1 MPRVPTEPL
10 FWRAGVWWHSCAVP
24 RWQLAWGGGVLAL
37 PGRKE
42 KGTDDGGVCLLG
54 WELPGLPGEWRA
66 PFSRSQRWNVVL
78 LVKLIPTLLS
88 VHETLSET
96 ALETEIGCVSTGK
109 KLLQKSSWTTY
120 YHCQVLEKA

>member
-1 MPRVPTEPL
+1 MGFARQEYWSGVP
-10 FWRAGVWWHSCAVP
+10 
-24 RWQLAWGGGVLAL
+24 L
-37 PGRKE
+37 PSPNK
-42 KGTDDGGVCLLG
+42 
-54 WELPGLPGEWRA
+54 
-66 PFSRSQRWNVVL
+66 L
-78 LVKLIPTLLS
+78 LVTTTLLS